1 MEHTE
6 RKFCSLW
13 NNVDSGRW
21 LYFSS
26 RLFRKIGA
34 LYRRMKIKERKLIQ
48 WDSWSVVLW
57 EMAKPS
63 GSLALAKENATHRE
77 LLTIAASYLL
87 NLSLVSD
94 RNFLLTKSKLSLYI
108 IISRS
113 LLSFKSHGSL

>member
-1 MEHTE
+1 VALL
-6 RKFCSLW
+6 FQSLIQE
-13 NNVDSGRW
+13 DR
-21 LYFSS
+21 SS
-26 RLFRKIGA
+26 I
-34 LYRRMKIKERKLIQ
+34 YRRMKIKERKLIQ

-77 LLTIAASYLL
+77 HLTIAASYLL

-94 RNFLLTKSKLSLYI
+94 RNFLLKKSKLSLCI

-113 LLSFKSHGSL
+113 LLSFNSHGSLKLFIP